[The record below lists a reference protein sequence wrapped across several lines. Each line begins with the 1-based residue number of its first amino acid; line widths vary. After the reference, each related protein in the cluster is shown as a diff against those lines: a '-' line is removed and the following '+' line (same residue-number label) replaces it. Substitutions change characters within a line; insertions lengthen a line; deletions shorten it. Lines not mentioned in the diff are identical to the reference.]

1 MTLISERFTKGRSKA
16 FSIFSIGGQAGMGIG
31 PLTIAILLWLK
42 LENPFLVYLLWSLPI
57 LGVSIIMIIT
67 HAKDPTIEINP
78 EIKTQSKRKME
89 KTMCSSFSAKKAL
102 IIPSFLILIFITA
115 LIGFGRKL
123 FDQFFVYF
131 LVEARQI
138 SEPTA
143 DFYYAMLTILGLP
156 GNYLG
161 GLVGDKYGEKPIL
174 MIAHTLTVLGLIVLL
189 LFPDPIYLPLIVLLL
204 AFGKNIAMPNSH
216 SLTARIV
223 PLKAR
228 GKAYGL
234 IRWDTTALGSIAPTI
249 GAAIILRINPMAI
262 FLISICLFA
271 LSVVLFSFIRVKKD
285 VESLSSSTKSK

>member
-1 MTLISERFTKGRSKA
+1 
-16 FSIFSIGGQAGMGIG
+16 
-31 PLTIAILLWLK
+31 
-42 LENPFLVYLLWSLPI
+42 
-57 LGVSIIMIIT
+57 MIVT
-67 HAKDPTIEINP
+67 HAKDRTIETSP
-78 EIKTQSKRKME
+78 EIKTRPPRKTE
-89 KTMCSSFSAKKAL
+89 PPTHPSVSTKKAL
-102 IIPSFLILIFITA
+102 LIPSFLILLLITA

-131 LVEARQI
+131 LVEVRQI
-138 SEPTA
+138 NEPIA
-143 DFYYAMLTILGLP
+143 DFYYALLTIMGLP

-161 GLVGDKYGEKPIL
+161 GLVGDRYGEKPIL

-228 GKAYGL
+228 GKAYGF

-249 GAAIILRINPMAI
+249 GAAIILRINPVAI
-262 FLISICLFA
+262 FFISIGLFT
-271 LSVVLFSFIRVKKD
+271 LSVVLFSFIHVSYLTRKQ
-285 VESLSSSTKSK
+285 